1 MVSSKF
7 FCFMIVVSSQW
18 FWVIEYFG
26 FLMII
31 IFFDMVY
38 SVDDYDDVSSNW
50 KKIESFFEL
59 INFCSM
65 Y

>member
-1 MVSSKF
+1 
-7 FCFMIVVSSQW
+7 MIVVSSQW

-59 INFCSM
+59 INFCSICIILI
-65 Y
+65 